1 MSVIP
6 SEARAP
12 DDSTSKREGAG
23 QAAAAAGQAASN
35 VAGTAKDQARRV
47 TEEASAQAR
56 NVASEVKGR
65 VTDQARTQNDKLVDG
80 IRRMADELDQ
90 MKSERTEGP
99 AVAVVTRV
107 AHGGRQVADYLADN
121 GPEGVLR
128 EVQDFAR
135 RRPGAFLATA
145 LVSGF
150 VVGRLG
156 KGVLNAADTPALTG
170 KPRTDSFVS
179 TTPAYADT
187 PATDPDYV
195 AYTPNET
202 YPATEYAS
210 TGTGT
215 PVAVNDPYDDSPS
228 TLTTAD
234 PRYDTETSFGTE
246 SRYEGRP

>member
-12 DDSTSKREGAG
+12 ADSPTKSQAAG
-23 QAAAAAGQAASN
+23 QAAGAASQAASN

-47 TEEASAQAR
+47 TDEASAQAR
-56 NVASEVKGR
+56 NVASEVKNK
-65 VTDQARTQNDKLVDG
+65 VTDQARTQNGKLVDG
-80 IRRMADELDQ
+80 IRRVADELDQ
-90 MKSERTEGP
+90 MRSERQDSP
-99 AVAVVTRV
+99 AATVVARV
-107 AHGGRQVADYLADN
+107 ADGGRQVADYLDRN
-121 GPEGVLR
+121 GPDGVLR

-156 KGVLNAADTPALTG
+156 KGVLNAADADSGTA

-179 TTPAYADT
+179 TTDSFAPTPDPAYV
-187 PATDPDYV
+187 P
-195 AYTPNET
+195 ET
-202 YPATEYAS
+202 GTQYAA

-215 PVAVNDPYDDSPS
+215 PLAVNDPYE
-228 TLTTAD
+228 T
-234 PRYDTETSFGTE
+234 PRYDPPVYDAG
-246 SRYEGRP
+246 YEGGPR